1 MIYLDYVSTTPF
13 SEDLQAGYQDILKKY
28 YANSESLHDLGREVD
43 RLVEKSR
50 HQLATLFHVSDQE
63 IIFTSGASESNN
75 MALKGVAWA
84 LKGKGGHVITSAYE
98 HSSIMGASAQLRDL
112 FGFDVTYLY
121 PDENGMITL
130 DNVIS
135 HLREDTVL
143 VSLMYINNEIGSINP
158 VYEIGA
164 YLKKHS
170 HAYFHVDA
178 VQALGKYPIDLENID
193 MMSMSMHKIFGM
205 KGSGIL
211 IKKQHVPMV
220 PLISGGQQ
228 EYGLRGGTINF
239 ASDIIAARTVRLALE
254 NEKAHFAYVSRL
266 YAWLK
271 EQLSQ
276 IEGIVMN
283 SPENGSVYIL
293 NFSCLKIP
301 SEVMM
306 NALNMHGFALSAQS
320 TCHSKSKSISHVYQ
334 SMHYDTPRAESA
346 VRIGLSHLVSEEE
359 LREFVCCL
367 KGIIE
372 EYGNL

>member
-158 VYEIGA
+158 A
-164 YLKKHS
+164 
-170 HAYFHVDA
+170 
-178 VQALGKYPIDLENID
+178 
-193 MMSMSMHKIFGM
+193 
-205 KGSGIL
+205 
-211 IKKQHVPMV
+211 
-220 PLISGGQQ
+220 
-228 EYGLRGGTINF
+228 
-239 ASDIIAARTVRLALE
+239 
-254 NEKAHFAYVSRL
+254 
-266 YAWLK
+266 
-271 EQLSQ
+271 
-276 IEGIVMN
+276 
-283 SPENGSVYIL
+283 
-293 NFSCLKIP
+293 
-301 SEVMM
+301 
-306 NALNMHGFALSAQS
+306 
-320 TCHSKSKSISHVYQ
+320 
-334 SMHYDTPRAESA
+334 
-346 VRIGLSHLVSEEE
+346 
-359 LREFVCCL
+359 
-367 KGIIE
+367 
-372 EYGNL
+372 